1 MFCPQFALSL
11 HKNNESKMK
20 KNFSRLFTLFA
31 VVLAAGVVVS
41 CKNNKTFT
49 VNGTVT
55 QAEDSLLYIEAF
67 QTDGMQQLDSVKL
80 SKDGD
85 FSFSVDAPVGAPELY
100 RLRVS
105 GQFLTF
111 SVDSTETITI
121 KADYPTMSTN
131 YTVEGSENCA
141 KIKELAVKQM
151 NLQSQIDKILKS
163 SLNEMMASDSVM
175 HVVEAYKQ
183 DILRNY
189 IYKEPMKTYAYYALF
204 QNISVGNSLLR
215 VFDPSNV
222 DDVKAFGAVATS
234 WQQNYPGS
242 DKGKALQDMALRG
255 IVNKKQAEAAEQG
268 LVVDADK
275 VTETEILDLNL
286 LDNKG
291 VRRSLTSLK
300 GKVVLLDF
308 HMFGADGSQERIL
321 HLRELYNK
329 YHDRGLEIYQVSLDE
344 NEHFWKTQTDALPWI
359 SVMGD
364 GSVNVYLYGVET
376 LPVDYIINRS
386 NQLVMG
392 PREIKDLEADIT
404 RYL

>member
-1 MFCPQFALSL
+1 MN
-11 HKNNESKMK
+11 KT
-20 KNFSRLFTLFA
+20 FSRLFTLCA
-31 VVLAAGVVVS
+31 IVMVIGGVIS
-41 CKNNKTFT
+41 CNKNKTFT
-49 VNGTVT
+49 VKGNIT
-55 QAEDSLLYIEAF
+55 QAEDSVLYIEAF
-67 QTDGMQQLDSVKL
+67 QTEGMQQLDSVKL
-80 SKDGD
+80 GKDGD
-85 FSFSVDAPVGAPELY
+85 FSFSIDAPVGAPELY

-121 KADYPTMSTN
+121 KADYPTMSTD
-131 YTVEGSENCA
+131 YTVEGSDNCA

-163 SLNEMMASDSVM
+163 SITDIEASDSVM
-175 HVVEAYKQ
+175 HVLGAYKQ

-189 IYKEPMKTYAYYALF
+189 IYKEPMKTYSYYALF
-204 QNISVGNSLLR
+204 QNISVDNTIMR
-215 VFDPSNV
+215 VFDPNNA
-222 DDVKAFGAVATS
+222 DDLKAFGAVATS

-242 DKGKALQDMALRG
+242 DKGKALHDMTLRG
-255 IVNKKQAEAAEQG
+255 MVNKKQAEAAEQG

-275 VTETEILDLNL
+275 VSETEILDLNL

-308 HMFGADGSQERIL
+308 HVFAAEGSQERIL
-321 HLRELYNK
+321 QLRELYNK

-364 GSVNVYLYGVET
+364 ASVNVYLYDVQT
-376 LPVDYIINRS
+376 LPVDYIINRN

-392 PREIKDLEADIT
+392 PREIKNLESDIA